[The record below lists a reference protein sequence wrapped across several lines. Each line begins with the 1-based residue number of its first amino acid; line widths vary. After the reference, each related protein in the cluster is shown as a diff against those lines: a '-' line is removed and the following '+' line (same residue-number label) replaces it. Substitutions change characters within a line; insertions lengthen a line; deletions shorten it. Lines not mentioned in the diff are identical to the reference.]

1 MNWAGKII
9 TDIVYSLRSK
19 SILKK
24 VFKKEIK
31 ENSKERYIPFSST
44 QEFFI
49 GYLNYL
55 HNPRVP
61 ISPRD
66 YFLMGYWLKEISTG
80 EYKRVSGLGVLG
92 LYISGE
98 IVFYDEMLEKYCFL
112 DGSPCGKLQE
122 VNNE

>member
-1 MNWAGKII
+1 MNWARKII
-9 TDIVYSLRSK
+9 TDIVYSLRPK

-92 LYISGE
+92 LYIDGMF
-98 IVFYDEMLEKYCFL
+98 ILYDEILEKYCFL